1 MIRYEL
7 KKIFGS
13 LGGRIALGLYIATVI
28 LACVLAM
35 NGFMNVDVKWVNE
48 QGESERG
55 FHAVQKLREARN
67 EWEGYLDQDM
77 LTKVIQENSRI
88 NATPEGKSG
97 NVQQSNIAYGWK
109 QGFSPIRELI
119 NRSYS
124 VGFRTY
130 DYYRADGIS
139 VIREETFYSNRTRQ
153 LRDWLYDKTD
163 VAYDLYTEEEKQYL
177 IGQYEKLETP
187 FYVDYHDGWYQLL
200 ENAALLP
207 MLGILIIGYLAAGI
221 FSNEFKWK
229 ADTVYFSTLLGRS
242 KATSAKIK
250 AGLLVVTVLY
260 WSSMLAYS
268 LVTLGYLGF
277 EGGSCAVQLRVWKSI
292 YNITFRQA
300 WMLTLLCGYIGNL
313 FLIALTMFISAK
325 TRSAVI
331 AVTTPFVILF
341 LPSFLQ
347 GMADWLDTVI
357 AMMPVSLLEF
367 YHHLGTFDLVTLF
380 GEVFRVLDVCLPLYT
395 GFTLA
400 LVPAIYL
407 EFRMQRKEAR
417 G

>member
-13 LGGRIALGLYIATVI
+13 VGGKIALGLYIATVI
-28 LACVLAM
+28 LSCFLAA

-55 FHAVQKLREARN
+55 FQAVQKLREARN
-67 EWEGYLDQDM
+67 EWEGYLDQEM

-88 NATPEGKSG
+88 NATPEGQSS
-97 NVQQSNIAYGWK
+97 NVQKSNIAYGWK
-109 QGFSPIRELI
+109 QGFSPIREMI

-139 VIREETFYSNRTRQ
+139 VIKEETFYGNRTRQ
-153 LRDWLYDKTD
+153 LKDWLYDKTD
-163 VAYDLYTEEEKQYL
+163 VAYDLYTEAEKQYL

-207 MLGILIIGYLAAGI
+207 MLGILIIGYMVAGI

-229 ADTVYFSTLLGRS
+229 ADTVYFSTLLGRN

-250 AGLLVVTVLY
+250 AGLLLVTVLY
-260 WSSMLAYS
+260 WAAMLIYS
-268 LVTLGYLGF
+268 FATLGYLGF
-277 EGGSCAVQLRVWKSI
+277 EGGNCVVQLRVWKSL
-292 YNITFRQA
+292 YNITFWQA
-300 WMLTLLCGYIGNL
+300 WVLTMICGYIGNL
-313 FLIALTMFISAK
+313 FLTALTMFISAK
-325 TRSAVI
+325 TKSSVI
-331 AVTTPFVILF
+331 AVTTPFVIMF
-341 LPSFLQ
+341 IPSFLQ

-367 YHHLGTFDLVTLF
+367 YQHLGTFDLITIF
-380 GEVFRVLDVCLPLYT
+380 GKVFRVLDVCLPMYAILT
-395 GFTLA
+395 VA
-400 LVPAIYL
+400 LVPVIYR
-407 EFRMQRKEAR
+407 EFQRKQIV
-417 G
+417 